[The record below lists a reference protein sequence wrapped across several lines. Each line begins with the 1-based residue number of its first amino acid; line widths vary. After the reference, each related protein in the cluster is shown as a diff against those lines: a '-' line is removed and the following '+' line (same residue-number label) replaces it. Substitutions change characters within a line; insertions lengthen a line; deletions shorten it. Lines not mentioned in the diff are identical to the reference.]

1 MTLMEQIQKQIRQ
14 LPPESQR
21 EVLDFVTFLQLRPR
35 QQLTRVSEVDRQQR
49 IKKSLTQLARMKVF
63 SDIADPVEWQRQT
76 RKDRLLPGRST

>member
-63 SDIADPVEWQRQT
+63 SDIADPVEWQRQI